1 SSAPRL
7 RCRASRSV
15 KPTCQPLFS
24 KKITNLIEALFF
36 LHQQDFRPVNAASL
50 LKSNITAQ
58 LFQPTPRTHQP
69 AACGAAALVVAPYR
83 PHQAKLS
90 TTNHNFFQN
99 FFPQVPSQ
107 KERSKQPYI

>member
-1 SSAPRL
+1 MPPTFLFLLYKIVKEQTASKPSKISIRSTSLAQQPQLFVSVSSAPRL

-36 LHQQDFRPVNAASL
+36 KHQQDFRPVNAASL

-58 LFQPTPRTHQP
+58 LFQPTPR
-69 AACGAAALVVAPYR
+69 
-83 PHQAKLS
+83 
-90 TTNHNFFQN
+90 
-99 FFPQVPSQ
+99 
-107 KERSKQPYI
+107 